1 MKLRRF
7 AALFSSIVEN
17 KIKLESGGHRGTMES
32 RSLTPYTWPENYGV
46 PWNNYKSL
54 SRDMISFPVLI
65 KRNNETWMRRRGHKS
80 GFLSIIGYIV
90 WISCLW
96 EYSANRVFSIV
107 FSFGTV
113 PTFFFFS
120 FSFSINED
128 CFTRIWQSC
137 NGLLP
142 YAGNEFFVKF
152 FSLSM
157 RREVLGEL

>member
-90 WISCLW
+90 DIVSLRILSKSCLLHRFLVW
-96 EYSANRVFSIV
+96 NSSHF
-107 FSFGTV
+107 FL
-113 PTFFFFS
+113 FFFFFFLSTRIVSRESGNHVTDCFHTREMS
-120 FSFSINED
+120 FSLN
-128 CFTRIWQSC
+128 
-137 NGLLP
+137 
-142 YAGNEFFVKF
+142 FFLCRCDEK
-152 FSLSM
+152 S
-157 RREVLGEL
+157 